1 MAYYLLST
9 GWYLKITLTYVLTN
23 NKYHIETVLSDK
35 FKPLKKSFFFS
46 LLHNNCSSGYAFSL
60 RLALFFRHGNSFC
73 HFFSSRSRLF
83 FIFPKISILFP
94 SFFSFF
100 YHISTRE
107 STARYE
113 TRKQK
118 YIRLS

>member
-1 MAYYLLST
+1 MHLAFVWLYFFGMGIPFAIFFPL
-9 GWYLKITLTYVLTN
+9 VL
-23 NKYHIETVLSDK
+23 
-35 FKPLKKSFFFS
+35 
-46 LLHNNCSSGYAFSL
+46 G
-60 RLALFFRHGNSFC
+60 
-73 HFFSSRSRLF
+73 SRLF
-83 FIFPKISILFP
+83 FQKSQFYFPVSLA
-94 SFFSFF
+94 FF